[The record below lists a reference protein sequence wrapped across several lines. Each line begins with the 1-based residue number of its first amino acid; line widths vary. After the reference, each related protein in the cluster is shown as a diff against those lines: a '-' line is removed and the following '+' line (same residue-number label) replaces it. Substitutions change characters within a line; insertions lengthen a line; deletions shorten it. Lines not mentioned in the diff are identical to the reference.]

1 MIHILSLTA
10 RTAHSYTFDSMFE
23 DRKRLF
29 VDLLHWD
36 LPVTDNRFEIDSF
49 DTSDAV
55 FIIDADEGG
64 NHLGS
69 LRLLPSAYPHI
80 LNSLFDDLCPTGVP
94 TGDHIYEITRL
105 CLPARF
111 DTKRRLEIRKLLI
124 SAMVDYALT
133 HGIKQFTGVVDARFR
148 AEILSM
154 GWLAEPLGPAKTY
167 GDANLG
173 AFAIHIAPDTPDRL
187 RWTDIYQ
194 QDASSSPML
203 NTARVST

>member
-10 RTAHSYTFDSMFE
+10 RAAHSHLFDRMFE

-29 VDLLHWD
+29 IDLLRWNIPITGH
-36 LPVTDNRFEIDSF
+36 RFEIDSF
-49 DTSDAV
+49 DTSDAIY
-55 FIIDADEGG
+55 IIAADRNS

-80 LNSLFDDLCPTGVP
+80 LDSLFDSLCPKGVP
-94 TGDHIYEITRL
+94 TGEHIYEITRL

-133 HGIKQFTGVVDARFR
+133 HGIEKFTGVVDARFR
-148 AEILSM
+148 TEILSM
-154 GWLAEPLGPAKTY
+154 GWLAEPLGPAITY

-194 QDASSSPML
+194 Q
-203 NTARVST
+203 NTCLSQMSKTAQV